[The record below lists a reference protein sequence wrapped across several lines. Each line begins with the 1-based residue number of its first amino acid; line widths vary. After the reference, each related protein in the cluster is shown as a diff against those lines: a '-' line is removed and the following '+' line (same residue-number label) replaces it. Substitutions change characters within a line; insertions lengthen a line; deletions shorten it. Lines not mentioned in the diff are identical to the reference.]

1 MRKIYLIIFVSFLI
15 SNSFAQCEG
24 GRYIDKIFSQTI
36 RTKNITYNV
45 ALNAAGN
52 MQNVLMDVFEP
63 KDDTTSALRP
73 LVIFEHGGAYWTGT
87 KDYESQIA
95 MGEDFAKR
103 GYVVSSATYRLEP
116 TFLSLLFQDLML
128 KAVGRGVQDTKELV
142 RYFFNSARDSANPYR
157 IDTTKI
163 FLCGGSAGAF
173 NVMHTVYLDSLDNLF
188 QDWKNALTGI
198 GGVFGSYD
206 FIDFGKTILG
216 VVNINGA
223 LGDKSFLDNNTTN
236 FLSVHNIW
244 DPEIPFNR
252 GRPYNLVTL
261 MYVDGS
267 NILHPYAEALGM
279 YNPFYIIP
287 DAGHTSYSTDLF
299 GTVVQPFFDSTVWYM
314 KNFFAYQLGC
324 PNITTGI
331 KNKTTVKTLNTFP
344 NPTLND
350 LYFEG
355 VQQYIGQTISVT
367 DIAGKELYKEKFTG
381 KPLSTQ
387 SIGLTKG
394 LYIVRL
400 TNEKTQ
406 EISVGKILVE

>member
-1 MRKIYLIIFVSFLI
+1 MQKIFLVVFVWFLI
-15 SNSFAQCEG
+15 NSSFAQCDG
-24 GRYIDKIFSQTI
+24 GRYINKIFSQTI
-36 RTKNITYNV
+36 RAKDITYST
-45 ALNAAGN
+45 ARTAAGT
-52 MQNVLMDVFEP
+52 MQNILMDVFEP
-63 KDDTTSALRP
+63 KDDTTTALRP
-73 LVIFEHGGAYWTGT
+73 LIIFEHGGAYWTGT

-95 MGEDFAKR
+95 MGEEFAKR
-103 GYVVSSATYRLEP
+103 GYVLSSATYRLEP
-116 TFLSLLFQDLML
+116 TPLSLLFQDLML

-142 RYFFNSARDSANPYR
+142 RYFFNSVRDSANPYR
-157 IDTTKI
+157 IDTSKI

-173 NVMHTVYLDSLDNLF
+173 NVMHAVYLDSLDNLLPE
-188 QDWKNALTGI
+188 WKSALTAI
-198 GGVFGSYD
+198 GGVFTAYN

-223 LGDKSFLDNNTTN
+223 LGDKKFLDNNHTN

-244 DPEIPFNR
+244 DPEVPFNR
-252 GRPYNLVTL
+252 GQPYNIPTL

-267 NILHPYAEALGM
+267 NILHPYAQNLGM

-287 DAGHTSYSTDLF
+287 DWGHTSYSTDVF

-324 PNITTGI
+324 PTTPTSI
-331 KNKTTVKTLNTFP
+331 RNNTVKTLNVFP
-344 NPTLND
+344 NPTID
-350 LYFEG
+350 AIYFEG
-355 VQQYIGQTISVT
+355 IQQYIGQTISVT
-367 DIAGKELYKEKFTG
+367 DIAGKEMYKEIFTG
-381 KPLSTQ
+381 KTLSTQ

-406 EISVGKILVE
+406 EIVVGRILVE